1 MKNIYIFGA
10 SEYGKRAYHELKE
23 RYQVIHFVD
32 NSKRKQGT
40 EFIDGIT
47 VVSPEQI
54 ELGEGREIVIASSYA
69 HEIIKQLEDI
79 GIFQYNIFPS
89 LQLCGEQSYKNKD
102 LAVSIDNACMCLYQK
117 YKSLDIETLSISDY
131 SKRYLKNKSLT
142 TLYQYGRILYYI
154 LEKKPDTEI
163 FLEYGGGTGFI
174 SLLAL
179 ELEIPHVYYNDI
191 YDVSCRDAE
200 IIATKM
206 GYDRDGYIEGD
217 VDKVY
222 DFCAVHNMKFDAV
235 GSYDVIEH
243 IYQLDV
249 FYQVLKKCLRREG
262 VSCMESGANSFNPQ
276 IVSELIKGHV
286 VSEFVDRERGFG
298 WKERDAS
305 TAYISIR
312 EEMIRNYAEKSGQ
325 NISESELVALAY
337 RTRGLIQADIENAVD
352 RYLEK
357 GELPLLDTYCP
368 YNTCDP
374 NTGNW
379 CEHIVD
385 FEKLKQK
392 LDAMG
397 LTTQIMFEGKP
408 ERSDIVRLLTT
419 VTI

>member
-154 LEKKPDTEI
+154 LEKNRTLRFSWNMAVAQAL
-163 FLEYGGGTGFI
+163 FLYW
-174 SLLAL
+174 
-179 ELEIPHVYYNDI
+179 HWN
-191 YDVSCRDAE
+191 
-200 IIATKM
+200 
-206 GYDRDGYIEGD
+206 
-217 VDKVY
+217 
-222 DFCAVHNMKFDAV
+222 
-235 GSYDVIEH
+235 
-243 IYQLDV
+243 
-249 FYQVLKKCLRREG
+249 
-262 VSCMESGANSFNPQ
+262 
-276 IVSELIKGHV
+276 
-286 VSEFVDRERGFG
+286 
-298 WKERDAS
+298 
-305 TAYISIR
+305 
-312 EEMIRNYAEKSGQ
+312 
-325 NISESELVALAY
+325 
-337 RTRGLIQADIENAVD
+337 
-352 RYLEK
+352 
-357 GELPLLDTYCP
+357 
-368 YNTCDP
+368 
-374 NTGNW
+374 
-379 CEHIVD
+379 
-385 FEKLKQK
+385 
-392 LDAMG
+392 
-397 LTTQIMFEGKP
+397 
-408 ERSDIVRLLTT
+408 
-419 VTI
+419 